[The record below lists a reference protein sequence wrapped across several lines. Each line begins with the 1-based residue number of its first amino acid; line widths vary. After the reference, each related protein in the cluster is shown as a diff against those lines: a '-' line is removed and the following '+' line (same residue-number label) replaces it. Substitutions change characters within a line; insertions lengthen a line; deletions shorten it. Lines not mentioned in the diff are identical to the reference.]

1 MKKRAFSLP
10 ILALTLSATAF
21 SQAPTAQAPP
31 CSAPEYRQFDFWIG
45 DWEVYVGDKLAG
57 TNHVERILDGCVLME
72 NWVGSKGGTGK
83 SFNVYDS
90 QPGTWEQTWVDN
102 AGGVVHFFGTYADG
116 KMSLAGTTYGAKG
129 EAQPTKLTFW
139 NNADGTVRQ
148 VWESSADQG
157 KTWSVL
163 FDGLYK
169 RKK

>member
-1 MKKRAFSLP
+1 MKIRAFSLL
-10 ILALTLSATAF
+10 ILALTLSVSAF
-21 SQAPTAQAPP
+21 SQTPPPQAPA

-45 DWEVYVGDKLAG
+45 DWEVYVGDKLVG
-57 TNHVERILDGCVLME
+57 TNRVERILDGCVLME
-72 NWVGSKGGTGK
+72 NWVGGQGGAGK

-90 QPGTWEQTWVDN
+90 QSRSWEQTWVDN
-102 AGGVVHFFGTYADG
+102 AGGVVHFFGTFADG

-129 EAQPTKLTFW
+129 EAQPTTLTFW

-148 VWESSADQG
+148 LWESSADKG
-157 KTWSVL
+157 KTWTVL